1 MKKLFSVFV
10 LACSVSGCATATLVE
25 NGSRRQ
31 TVSHCVND
39 TLCVRDTYSVVWD
52 TGTGCRN
59 YCQDYPVSYRA
70 KQTEYMLVPETT
82 KNCNGDC
89 GGVK

>member
-1 MKKLFSVFV
+1 MKKLLSVIV
-10 LACSVSGCATATLVE
+10 LACSVSGCASATCVE
-25 NGSRRQ
+25 HGVHRQ
-31 TVSHCVND
+31 SVSPCVND

-52 TGTGCRN
+52 NGGGCRN
-59 YCQDYPVSYRA
+59 YSQDYPVSYRA
-70 KQTEYMLVPETT
+70 KQTEYMLVPEAT